1 MTKFSP
7 YFPFT
12 LYCFYAKISSFMP
25 VFTIG
30 IVRDCCYLLIFYSE
44 KFSTWVWRLPFAVNV
59 NLNLCN
65 DAGSRVSNTQY
76 WENLVFVVVLV
87 LEPKAF
93 YCYPGYQR
101 FFSRAR
107 RRRLFVRV
115 SLKNWPKL
123 ETAHEKSPEP
133 RVAYFKRA
141 NGADWWEGGVSFQV
155 SPFS

>member
-25 VFTIG
+25 VFAIG
-30 IVRDCCYLLIFYSE
+30 IVRDCFYLLIFYCE

-59 NLNLCN
+59 NLNLSN
-65 DAGSRVSNTQY
+65 DPGLRVSNTQY
-76 WENLVFVVVLV
+76 WENLVLVVVLV

-93 YCYPGYQR
+93 YCYPGYQKY
-101 FFSRAR
+101 FSRAR
-107 RRRLFVRV
+107 RRRLFARV
-115 SLKNWPKL
+115 TLKNWPKL
-123 ETAHEKSPEP
+123 ETAPEKSLEP

-141 NGADWWEGGVSFQV
+141 NGADWWEGSASFQERR
-155 SPFS
+155 FS